1 MTEEKGIDDATILEA
16 ARMIKE
22 FKEEFSAKT
31 RDSENFITIKE
42 LENLWSELR
51 KSTDVLYSDMIHKL
65 MSEIDERDM
74 VSKKKENMPSTAS
87 T

>member
-51 KSTDVLYSDMIHKL
+51 KNTDVMYSDMIHKL
-65 MSEIDERDM
+65 ISEIDERDM
-74 VSKKKENMPSTAS
+74 VSKKKENTPSTAS